1 MPEKRF
7 DMVGRKAGWEAQV
20 ARGEEEG
27 ALRDGRRGTRSG
39 GMTGGVAQGPDGKW
53 TRRYRRASGRGYS
66 ERA

>member
-27 ALRDGRRGTRSG
+27 ALRYGRRGTR
-39 GMTGGVAQGPDGKW
+39 TAED
-53 TRRYRRASGRGYS
+53 
-66 ERA
+66 